1 MLKRSIDTNGL
12 RTGMRGGKKDAPE
25 QERVWIW
32 RGAVSAQAGPIN
44 RRILIVDDTA
54 AIHADFRKILTPDTS
69 GEADLNSL
77 EQTLFGSRQASHLT
91 FQLDSA
97 YQGQEALK
105 LVQLALEQGKPYA
118 LAFIDMRMPPGWDGL
133 ETIERLW
140 QADPNLQI
148 ALCTAY
154 TDYSW
159 EAMAE
164 RLEFGDQL
172 LILKKP
178 FDALEIRQ
186 MANALTWKWQ
196 LAQDAALKMFNLEQT
211 IEARVHEL
219 LKVSHLLHYDSLT
232 GLPNSTLLGDRLTQ
246 HLAACRRHDKKLV
259 VLFLGLDRF
268 KRINN
273 ALGHPAGDEMLKRVG
288 QQLLKNVR
296 GSDSVFRYGSD
307 EFVVILTD
315 INHPQQTRSIAEKL
329 LGVIRT
335 PQMIA
340 GHDVSVTASMGLS
353 VYPDDGIE
361 AIDLIKKAETAM
373 RNVKDSSPDNFG
385 FFIEAMNAR
394 AREQQSIE
402 SGIRQALQ
410 RNEFVLHYQPKI
422 ALQSGRIVGAEAL
435 VRWQKPGHGWV
446 YPSDF
451 IPVAEDSGLIVPL
464 SKWVLAEACRQ
475 ARQWQA
481 AGLPP
486 IRMSVNTSAIDFR
499 QRHFVE
505 SIEQVLADTGLD
517 PCLLELEIT
526 ESVLMQNVDA
536 TMSALQRLKALGIK
550 LAIDDFGTG
559 YSSLSY
565 LRRFPIDV
573 LKIDQS
579 FIRGLSSDS
588 SDAALVGAI
597 ISLGKSLS
605 LNVIAE
611 GVETAAQLKYLKD
624 HHCEEAQGFYFS
636 EALPAPA
643 FARLLSAGL
652 AAPWADPSSSSDSPA
667 SSTGDNLQ

>member
-1 MLKRSIDTNGL
+1 MKTPFPQ
-12 RTGMRGGKKDAPE
+12 T
-25 QERVWIW
+25 
-32 RGAVSAQAGPIN
+32 N
-44 RRILIVDDTA
+44 RRILIVDDTP
-54 AIHADFRKILTPDTS
+54 AIHADFRKILAPETG
-69 GEADLNSL
+69 GEADLSGL
-77 EQTLFGSRQASHLT
+77 EQTLFGTRQATHLT

-105 LVQLALEQGKPYA
+105 LVQHALDEGQPYA
-118 LAFIDMRMPPGWDGL
+118 LAFTDMRMPPGWDGL
-133 ETIERLW
+133 ETIEKLW
-140 QADPNLQI
+140 EVDPNLQI

-154 TDYSW
+154 SDYSW

-178 FDALEIRQ
+178 FDTLEIRQ

-196 LAQDAALKMFNLEQT
+196 LAQDAALKMLNLEQT

-219 LKVSHLLHYDSLT
+219 LKVSHLLQYDSLT
-232 GLPNSTLLGDRLTQ
+232 GLPNSTLLGDRLSQ
-246 HLAACRRHDKKLV
+246 SLAACRRHDKQLV
-259 VLFLGLDRF
+259 VMFLGLDRF

-288 QQLLKNVR
+288 QQLLACVR
-296 GSDSVFRYGSD
+296 ESDSVFRYGSD
-307 EFVVILTD
+307 EFVVMLSD
-315 INHPQQTRSIAEKL
+315 IKHPQQTRSIAEKL
-329 LGVIRT
+329 LSAIRA
-335 PQMIA
+335 PQTIV
-340 GHDVSVTASMGLS
+340 GHDVSVTASLGIS
-353 VYPDDGIE
+353 YYPDDGLE
-361 AIDLIKKAETAM
+361 AIELIKKAETAM
-373 RNVKDSSPDNFG
+373 RSAKENGPNEIG
-385 FFIEAMNAR
+385 FFIEAMNQR
-394 AREQQSIE
+394 AREQQGIE

-410 RNEFVLHYQPKI
+410 RHEFVLHYQPKI
-422 ALQSGRIVGAEAL
+422 ELASGRVVGAEAL

-446 YPSDF
+446 YPSEF

-475 ARQWQA
+475 TRDWQL
-481 AGLPP
+481 AGLPS

-505 SIEQVLADTGLD
+505 GIEQVLAQTGLD
-517 PCLLELEIT
+517 PRLLELEIT
-526 ESVLMQNVDA
+526 EGVLMQNVDA
-536 TMSALQRLKALGIK
+536 TMSALNRLKALGVR

-579 FIRGLSSDS
+579 FIRGLSHDS

-597 ISLGKSLS
+597 ISLGKSLN

-611 GVETAAQLKYLKD
+611 GVETAQQLAFLRA
-624 HHCEEAQGFYFS
+624 HECEEGQGFYFS
-636 EALPAPA
+636 KALPADA
-643 FARLLSAGL
+643 FAHLLVDGL
-652 AAPWADPSSSSDSPA
+652 PDPWSVA
-667 SSTGDNLQ
+667 